1 MRKRSVSRE
10 EEVEEQDHG
19 KDLAKV
25 LQQLA
30 QQGRAIAVTPQQ
42 LAEINELR
50 SAFEQARMLFDE
62 RTTKTWEELLD
73 VQKLQQM
80 VLQMGGR
87 LDALDRPMHCAMDAM
102 VAHLCRQLL
111 QFNRVTKDK
120 LD

>member
-10 EEVEEQDHG
+10 EEVEEQNHG
-19 KDLAKV
+19 KDLAQV

-30 QQGRAIAVTPQQ
+30 QQGRAIAVTPGQ

-50 SAFEQARMLFDE
+50 SCFEQAKALFDE
-62 RTTKTWEELLD
+62 RTTKAWEELVD
-73 VQKLQQM
+73 VQKLHQM

-87 LDALDRPMHCAMDAM
+87 PDSLDRPMHGAMDAM
-102 VAHLCRQLL
+102 VAHLCRQLI
-111 QFNRVTKDK
+111 QFNRATKDK